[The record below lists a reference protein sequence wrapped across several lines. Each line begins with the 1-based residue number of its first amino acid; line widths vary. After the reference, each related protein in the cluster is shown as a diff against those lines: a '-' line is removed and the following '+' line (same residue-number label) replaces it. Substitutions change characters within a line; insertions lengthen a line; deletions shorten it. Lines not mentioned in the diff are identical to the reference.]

1 MNIQSLKISIIQ
13 EVLNLENEAF
23 IKDLENYLKQKKNEM
38 AENNLT
44 PMSMKQFESEIKQ
57 SLNDIKNGR
66 VVEVSELKKA
76 IKEWN

>member
-1 MNIQSLKISIIQ
+1 MDIKSLKISIIQ

-23 IKDLENYLKQKKNEM
+23 IKDLESYLKQKRNKI

-44 PMSMKQFESEIKQ
+44 PMSMKQFESEIEQ

-76 IKEWN
+76 IKKWN